1 MMRGRPRLPPR
12 LRAGLATLL
21 WAGVGRPGSGGG
33 GPVRRARAW
42 RVLVPVACVLAGAL
56 FATSAET
63 ARGTDLRAGRRLE
76 LAQLIPAEEST
87 VAGLSAQVGR
97 LQRQVGRL
105 AAEAGAGDRRTTRAR
120 SAADALGLPVG
131 LRAVRGPALT
141 VTLDDAP
148 RPPGGGLP
156 PGARSADDVVVHQQ
170 DVQSVVNAM
179 WAGGAEA
186 MTIMGQ
192 RLITT
197 GAVRCVGNV
206 LLLYGRTYSP
216 PYRITAV
223 GDVPGMARAL
233 GQEPGVVIYREAAAA
248 FGLGYRVTTS
258 RRLTVPAYD
267 GPVQLGFAR
276 VAR

>member
-1 MMRGRPRLPPR
+1 LERVTNVVRRWFTP
-12 LRAGLATLL
+12 
-21 WAGVGRPGSGGG
+21 SGGG
-33 GPVRRARAW
+33 GTVRRSPVW
-42 RVLVPVACVLAGAL
+42 RVLVPVACLLAGVL

-63 ARGTDLRAGRRLE
+63 ARGTDLRAGRRLD
-76 LAQLIPAEEST
+76 LAQLIPAEERT
-87 VAGLSAQVGR
+87 VAGLSAQVTR

-105 AAEAGAGDRRTTRAR
+105 EAADGRGDRRATAAGN
-120 SAADALGLPVG
+120 AADALELPVG
-131 LRAVRGPALT
+131 LRAVHGPALT

-148 RPPGGGLP
+148 RQAGGGLP

-197 GAVRCVGNV
+197 GAIRCVGNV

-216 PYRITAV
+216 PYRITAI
-223 GDVPGMARAL
+223 GDVAGMSRAL
-233 GQEPGVVIYREAAAA
+233 GRERGVVVYREAAAA
-248 FGLGYRVTTS
+248 FGLGYQVSRS
-258 RRLTVPAYD
+258 RRVQMPAYD
-267 GPVQLGFAR
+267 GSVQLGYAR